1 MNADEVLIERDDTGR
16 WSAVEDELRA
26 MLQGVAAAN
35 LSRRHRVGLITLQTY
50 SISRQLVR
58 NKAHA
63 DLLPHVDGM
72 RRLTSSPQTPDALR
86 WSRSS
91 IPFP

>member
-1 MNADEVLIERDDTGR
+1 M
-16 WSAVEDELRA
+16 LR
-26 MLQGVAAAN
+26 GVAAAN

-58 NKAHA
+58 KKAHA

-72 RRLTSSPQTPDALR
+72 RRLNKFAANAGRRRR
-86 WSRSS
+86 WSL
-91 IPFP
+91 